1 MAVVGAGHH
10 SCMLTLTLAARSVRE
25 NAGRFA
31 LGALAIAVSVAFIV
45 AGTLASQAF
54 VASIVKQSGGDAELQ
69 DLGPLLNVLLALM
82 AVVLVAATFVIA
94 NSFAAAA
101 AARRREIALLRLL
114 GARTTQVRAAAFAES
129 ALVGGVGIVAGL
141 ALGSS
146 TGWAVGEFLGVP
158 KWPSAR
164 LLVVATVLGFI
175 VTVVSA
181 WAPARSAATVPPI
194 EALRG
199 AALAPVEPVPKTRAA
214 LAIPLVILLAL
225 SIQVPLAGAIFG
237 GLFGFLA
244 LVVLGPWISTKL
256 AAFLVRG
263 SSSTAQLARGNI
275 TRNPRRSARTAS
287 ALMLGVALATAGI
300 AMATLFGNV
309 NEFEARYR
317 VAVVAPVVTDELL
330 AAVDAVSGVESVTA
344 QSASF
349 ADVWVAQDADTD
361 AVREQVG
368 TAIAAFP
375 GARLATAAD
384 YAERNSFA
392 TAMGW
397 GLGLMSAMALVVG
410 VIGVVNAVVL
420 GVWERRQELAVLR
433 AVGFTRGQLRSL
445 VLREALGLS
454 MIGVAFGV
462 GLAAVTIYGV
472 LGVASVLFVPFIS
485 WWLIA
490 LINLGIIAIAVIAAW
505 WPAEDAAAT
514 PPARAL
520 ATAE

>member
-1 MAVVGAGHH
+1 MDRSGHH
-10 SCMLTLTLAARSVRE
+10 AVMLTLTLAGRSVRD

-31 LGALAIAVSVAFIV
+31 LGTLAIAVSVAFVV
-45 AGTLASQAF
+45 AGTLATQAF
-54 VASIVKQSGGDAELQ
+54 VASIVRQSGGDVELQ
-69 DLGPLLNVLLALM
+69 DLGPLLNLLLALM

-94 NSFAAAA
+94 NSFAAVA

-114 GARTTQVRAAAFAES
+114 GARTSQVRTAALTEAAI
-129 ALVGGVGIVAGL
+129 VGGAGIIAGL
-141 ALGSS
+141 SLGSVA
-146 TGWAVGEFLGVP
+146 GWAVGEFLGVP
-158 KWPSAR
+158 KWPSTR
-164 LLVVATVLGFI
+164 LLIVATVLGLI

-181 WAPARSAATVPPI
+181 WVPARSAATVPPI

-199 AALAPVEPVPKTRAA
+199 AALAPVEPIPKTRAA
-214 LAIPLVILLAL
+214 LAIPLVVLLAL

-237 GLFGFLA
+237 GLFGFLV
-244 LVVLGPWISTKL
+244 LVALGPWISTKL
-256 AAFLVRG
+256 ASFLVRG
-263 SSSTAQLARGNI
+263 SSPTAQLARGNI

-287 ALMLGVALATAGI
+287 ALMLGVALATAGT
-300 AMATLFGNV
+300 AMATLLGNI

-317 VAVVAPVVTDELL
+317 VAVVAPAIPEEL
-330 AAVDAVSGVESVTA
+330 VESVSAVPGVDSVTI
-344 QSASF
+344 QSDSF
-349 ADVWVAQDADTD
+349 ADVGVAQDANLP
-361 AVREQVG
+361 AVRQQVA
-368 TAIAAFP
+368 TAIAEFP
-375 GARLATAAD
+375 EARLATGAD
-384 YAERNSFA
+384 FAERNSFA

-420 GVWERRQELAVLR
+420 GVWERRQEFAVLR

-462 GLAAVTIYGV
+462 GLSAVTIYGV
-472 LGVASVLFVPFIS
+472 LGVASVLFIPFIS

-490 LINLGIIAIAVIAAW
+490 LINLGIIAVAVAAAL

-514 PPARAL
+514 SPARAL